1 MSKNRKETYFL
12 RLGFC
17 FPGLFVVQRTA
28 GEPARF
34 SHAPKQC
41 DRRRQGERKKDEKGR
56 KETAGRGIDAAER
69 ANLRENLCTD
79 IIFYITAHAA

>member
-1 MSKNRKETYFL
+1 MFLRSICSTKNRGRARTI
-12 RLGFC
+12 
-17 FPGLFVVQRTA
+17 FPTPQ
-28 GEPARF
+28 
-34 SHAPKQC
+34 KQC